1 MNMCHKCVFTYECA
15 HLGVH
20 ATFVYTHLH
29 IDVHVCKCMSVGECV
44 ACVYVCTTTPVG
56 ATRMCLHLH
65 GSMHVPNL
73 SNAKQR

>member
-1 MNMCHKCVFTYECA
+1 MCTLRSACYICVYASAYRCA
-15 HLGVH
+15 CVQ
-20 ATFVYTHLH
+20 VY
-29 IDVHVCKCMSVGECV
+29 ECV